1 MQTGN
6 SSTALDDGDANIGN
20 GNYIGDDVFV
30 PQGLLI
36 LPIDTKKN
44 EISMIEGKGSMLR
57 IA

>member
-1 MQTGN
+1 M
-6 SSTALDDGDANIGN
+6 TALDDGDANIGN

-44 EISMIEGKGSMLR
+44 KISMIEGKGSMLR